1 MSSSEALAVALQ
13 LRIRQLEGLLTEAR
27 EQITDKPWD
36 DTTRLHRR
44 ISEAL
49 GLEVQYAD
57 WMKETDGLYDDEGET
72 S

>member
-1 MSSSEALAVALQ
+1 MSSSEAHILALQ
-13 LRIRQLEGLLTEAR
+13 QRLRQLEGLLTEAR
-27 EQITDKPWD
+27 EHITDKPWD

-49 GLEVQYAD
+49 GLEVHYAD